1 MLTRDR
7 ILDLIPHKGAS
18 FLLDHV
24 IACSDKTI
32 ACVAISHLDP
42 QNPLRKDGRLDPVC
56 GVEYGLQ
63 AAALHGALTDGDGP
77 QPVGYMASLRGIEF
91 ATERLDDEAH
101 GKLHVEAT
109 LEGGDSA
116 GRIYSFRLLTEAG
129 EPIVTGRGTI
139 VFTRHEGLAA

>member
-24 IACSDKTI
+24 VEHSRTAI
-32 ACVAISHLDP
+32 ACVALSHLDP
-42 QNPLRKDGRLDPVC
+42 TNPLRKDGCLGPVC

-63 AAALHGALTDGDGP
+63 AAALHGALADGDDP
-77 QPVGYMASLRGIEF
+77 QRVGYMASLRGVEF
-91 ATERLDDEAH
+91 STSRLDDPAH
-101 GKLHVEAT
+101 GHLRVEAV

-116 GRIYSFRLLTEAG
+116 GKIYSFRLSTSAG
-129 EPIVTGRGTI
+129 EILVTGRGTI
-139 VFTRHEGLAA
+139 VFTKHEVLAA